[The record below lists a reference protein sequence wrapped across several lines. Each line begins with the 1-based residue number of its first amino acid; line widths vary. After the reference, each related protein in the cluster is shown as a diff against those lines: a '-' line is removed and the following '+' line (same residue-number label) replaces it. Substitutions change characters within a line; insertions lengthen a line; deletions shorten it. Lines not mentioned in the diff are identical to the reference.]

1 MFPEVDNVTVEI
13 EGFATPPQFP
23 AEPSGSQGFNSES
36 LSPAHSVSHGQQSD
50 LLHNSDSDDHSRAG
64 GSGSVGGDALPPPI
78 PVPDILPDVSSDSD
92 EDDDM
97 APTITFTYDDE
108 AGIREYTRKA
118 ALQEQQ
124 YQCNKPEDFP
134 QRAHKAA
141 IRAALYVGNPRGL
154 YPCGL

>member
-1 MFPEVDNVTVEI
+1 M
-13 EGFATPPQFP
+13 
-23 AEPSGSQGFNSES
+23 
-36 LSPAHSVSHGQQSD
+36 
-50 LLHNSDSDDHSRAG
+50 
-64 GSGSVGGDALPPPI
+64 
-78 PVPDILPDVSSDSD
+78 PDILPDVSSDSD